1 MKTILYDYQEKT
13 ANDIFKR
20 INSGEIKGAYLGFD
34 TGCVTGENSVTVKL
48 NGTGPSQVMTMKNLY
63 KRWEKGERFTI
74 KAMVNDRFS
83 FMPIAD
89 VIYSGEK
96 ECLKITTDK
105 DRIQHG
111 TICHLACTY
120 DHPIFCEK
128 GFKCAE
134 EFKVGDYIFSNGQL
148 VCEYC
153 GKTLKPTIW
162 RKYSKYPNLCTSCA
176 HHATA
181 KEVVEGRYEYLD
193 KDGYV
198 YIVDDTL
205 RNYSEYRDYLKCK
218 EQHNFF
224 RRGIA
229 KHRLEMMKHLG
240 RELTENEVV
249 HHIDHNKCNNNIKN
263 LQLMTQSKHAKLH
276 SHTFSQH
283 LVQNNSNTESY
294 MTKNGKQYYFVPQKA
309 KITDI
314 KPIGVQPVYDVSI
327 ADKDIHNFVC
337 SDKIVHNTGKTVT
350 SLSVA
355 EQLFRAGHI
364 TGVIVICPVSK
375 VDDWKEDL
383 QKEVPEIETTFVT
396 SFQSAWR
403 EKNSKQI
410 QEKLVRCKCLIIVD
424 EGHKMKTY
432 DSKQSKFIQMLSS
445 KFNIKILI
453 LSATPQNKK
462 YIDLYP
468 QYKALGSRV
477 FDRPAKDFKKDY
489 CVEAQNWNLVY
500 AGKSRFPFN
509 EIVGYKQIDVMDK
522 EIANYTYYKKYESK
536 YEKPIEIKQVFK
548 MTPEMKYFKEKKV
561 WPRMDEKAL
570 ETVLMSGDI
579 EDIDTDFI
587 IANRPALHHIY
598 MRESNSGFI
607 KDMFL
612 EKNPK
617 LQWLDDFLDGNE
629 GRLVVFTN
637 FINEAKLVSELCDK
651 KKRHYSIYDGSHKDL
666 TNWNKYED
674 SIAIVNI
681 QAGSAGLNDFIK
693 TNIAI
698 WFSYPENYIDFVQSK
713 GRLDR
718 IGQTK
723 QPVFYFLE
731 IAGSVEQQVFK
742 ALAEG
747 HDFDLRL
754 FEKWLEEGG
763 K

>member
-1 MKTILYDYQEKT
+1 MKTNLYTYQKT
-13 ANDIFKR
+13 AADDIYRKMSTTDQR
-20 INSGEIKGAYLGFD
+20 GAYLGFD
-34 TGCVTGENSVTVKL
+34 TGCVTGDNSVTVKL
-48 NGTGPSQVMTMKNLY
+48 NGTGPSQVMKMKNLY
-63 KRWEKGERFTI
+63 KRWKKGERFTI

-111 TICHLACTY
+111 TIHHLACTY

-153 GKTLKPTIW
+153 GKALKPTVW
-162 RKYSKYPNLCTSCA
+162 RKYSKYPNLCASCA

-181 KEVVEGRYEYLD
+181 KEAVEGRYEYLD

-198 YIVDDTL
+198 YVVDDTL

-240 RELTENEVV
+240 RELTENEIV
-249 HHIDHNKCNNNIKN
+249 HHIDHNKCNNNIEN
-263 LQLMTQSKHAKLH
+263 LQLMTQSEHAKLH
-276 SHTFSQH
+276 AHTFSQH
-283 LVQNNSNTESY
+283 LVQNNSNIESY
-294 MTKNGKQYYFVPQKA
+294 VTKNGKQYYFVPQKA

-355 EQLFRAGHI
+355 EKLYRNHMI
-364 TGVIVICPVSK
+364 KGVVVICPVSK
-375 VDDWKEDL
+375 VDDWKRDL
-383 QKEVPEIETTFVT
+383 EYEVPEIEMKFVS

-403 EKNSKQI
+403 EKNKAKI
-410 QEKLVRCKCLIIVD
+410 EFMCKMVDALVIVD

-432 DSKQSKFIQMLSS
+432 DSKQSKFIQALSETYKPYMLV
-445 KFNIKILI
+445 

-468 QYKALGSRV
+468 QYKALGHPL
-477 FDRPAKDFKKDY
+477 FDIKPKDFKQRF
-489 CVEAQNWNLVY
+489 CIEAQNWNLVRT
-500 AGKSRFPFN
+500 GKARFPFN
-509 EIVGYKQIDVMDK
+509 EIVGYRETEKMDK
-522 EIANYTYYKKYESK
+522 AIKDYTYYKKYESK
-536 YEKPIEIKQVFK
+536 YDRPIEIPQLFK
-548 MTPEMKYFKEKKV
+548 MTSDMKYFKEKRV
-561 WPRMDEKAL
+561 WPRIDEKAL
-570 ETVLMSGDI
+570 LNALEGGD
-579 EDIDTDFI
+579 DKLLDDGI
-587 IANRPALHHIY
+587 IVANRPTLYHIY
-598 MRESNSGFI
+598 MRESCSGFI
-607 KDMFL
+607 FNKYLKD
-612 EKNPK
+612 NPK
-617 LQWLDDFLDGNE
+617 LQWLEDFLDGNE
-629 GRLVVFTN
+629 GRMVVFTN
-637 FINEAKLVSELCDK
+637 FVAETHIIKALCDK
-651 KKRHYSIYDGSHKDL
+651 QKRHCVIYDGAHKDL
-666 TNWNKYED
+666 KDWYEQD
-674 SIAIVNI
+674 DCVAIVNVV
-681 QAGSAGLNDFIK
+681 AGGAGINDFAK

-698 WFSYPENYIDFVQSK
+698 FFSPPENHIDFEQAK
-713 GRLDR
+713 GRIDR

-723 QPVFYFLE
+723 QPVYYYLQVMN
-731 IAGSVEQQVFK
+731 SVEPAIYK
-742 ALAEG
+742 NLKDG
-747 HDFDLRL
+747 KDFDDRM
-754 FEKWLEEGG
+754 FEEWLKKEE
-763 K
+763 

>member
-1 MKTILYDYQEKT
+1 MLTKLYDYQEKT

-20 INSGEIKGAYLGFD
+20 IDSGEIKGAYLGFD
-34 TGCVTGENSVTVKL
+34 TG
-48 NGTGPSQVMTMKNLY
+48 
-63 KRWEKGERFTI
+63 
-74 KAMVNDRFS
+74 
-83 FMPIAD
+83 
-89 VIYSGEK
+89 
-96 ECLKITTDK
+96 
-105 DRIQHG
+105 
-111 TICHLACTY
+111 
-120 DHPIFCEK
+120 
-128 GFKCAE
+128 
-134 EFKVGDYIFSNGQL
+134 
-148 VCEYC
+148 
-153 GKTLKPTIW
+153 
-162 RKYSKYPNLCTSCA
+162 
-176 HHATA
+176 
-181 KEVVEGRYEYLD
+181 
-193 KDGYV
+193 
-198 YIVDDTL
+198 
-205 RNYSEYRDYLKCK
+205 
-218 EQHNFF
+218 
-224 RRGIA
+224 
-229 KHRLEMMKHLG
+229 
-240 RELTENEVV
+240 
-249 HHIDHNKCNNNIKN
+249 
-263 LQLMTQSKHAKLH
+263 
-276 SHTFSQH
+276 
-283 LVQNNSNTESY
+283 
-294 MTKNGKQYYFVPQKA
+294 
-309 KITDI
+309 
-314 KPIGVQPVYDVSI
+314 
-327 ADKDIHNFVC
+327 
-337 SDKIVHNTGKTVT
+337 TGKTVT

-383 QKEVPEIETTFVT
+383 QKEIPEIETTFVT

-410 QEKLVRCKCLIIVD
+410 QEKLVRRKCLIIVD

-637 FINEAKLVSELCDK
+637 FINEAKLVSELCEK

-723 QPVFYFLE
+723 RPVFYYLE